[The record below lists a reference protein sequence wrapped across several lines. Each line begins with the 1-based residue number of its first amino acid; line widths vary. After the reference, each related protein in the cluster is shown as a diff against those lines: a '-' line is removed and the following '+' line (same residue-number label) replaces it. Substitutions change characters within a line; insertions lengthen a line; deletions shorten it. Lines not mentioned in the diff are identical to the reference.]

1 MMVFKIKGGK
11 LHKRTYSMENSAR
24 ATEESHKSNPAARG
38 GCSGQGGKPEVAL
51 A

>member
-1 MMVFKIKGGK
+1 
-11 LHKRTYSMENSAR
+11 MENSAR

-38 GCSGQGGKPEVAL
+38 DGHGGKPEVAL